1 MIINHNM
8 SAMFA
13 HRYIKWNA
21 KAMDKTIEKLSS
33 GERINRAG
41 DDASGLAVSE
51 KMRTQIRGLR
61 QAQRNTQNGIS
72 FLQTT
77 EGYLAES
84 GEILQRMRELAI
96 QSANGIYSSED
107 RMQIQVELKQLV
119 DEVDRIAS
127 HAEFNGMKMLQGD
140 FASANSPKKM
150 FLHVGAN
157 MDQRVRLYIGDMSA
171 KTLGLAEGST
181 ENRQLKVSLS
191 TPDAANLSIGTVDN
205 ALSKVNKQR
214 ADLGAYQNRLEHTW
228 KGIGIAAENMQAAES
243 RIRDTD
249 MVNQMIQFVK
259 YQVLTQSTTS
269 MLAQA
274 NLKPQSVLR
283 LLG

>member
-1 MIINHNM
+1 
-8 SAMFA
+8 
-13 HRYIKWNA
+13 
-21 KAMDKTIEKLSS
+21 MDKSMEKLAS

-51 KMRTQIRGLR
+51 KMRSQVRGLR
-61 QAQRNTQNGIS
+61 MAQNNTQNGIS

-84 GEILQRMRELAI
+84 GEILQRMRELSV
-96 QSANGIYSSED
+96 QSANGIYSDED
-107 RMQIQVELKQLV
+107 RMQVQVEIKQLV

-127 HAEFNGMKMLQGD
+127 HAQFNGMKMLQGA

-150 FLHVGAN
+150 FLHIGAN

-171 KTLGLAEGST
+171 KSLGLSEGNPET
-181 ENRQLKVSLS
+181 RQLKISVS
-191 TPDAANLSIGTVDN
+191 TPDTANMSIGTVDN
-205 ALSKVNKQR
+205 ALRRVNRQR

-228 KGIGIAAENMQAAES
+228 KGLGVAAENTQAAES

-249 MVNQMIQFVK
+249 MVREMVNFVK
-259 YQVLTQSTTS
+259 YQVLNQSTTS

-274 NLKPQSVLR
+274 NLKSQAVLR